1 MGSTDIKV
9 PKGKF
14 KVIIYVED
22 LDLES
27 MEDFVHDGGTRDT
40 KEDAVLLAKSIET
53 SAFSRVVIYDDAGK
67 IIPFK

>member
-27 MEDFVHDGGTRDT
+27 TEDFVHDEGTRDT